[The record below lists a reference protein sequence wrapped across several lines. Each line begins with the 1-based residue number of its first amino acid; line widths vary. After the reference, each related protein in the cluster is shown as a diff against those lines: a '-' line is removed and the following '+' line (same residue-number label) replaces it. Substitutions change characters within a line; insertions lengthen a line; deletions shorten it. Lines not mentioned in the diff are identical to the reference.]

1 MMKKQNEGKFNN
13 NDFKPLNDELG
24 SFNLEP
30 PKIYRKEQEKRL
42 TYKQENSRSKNTNGK
57 KTSSKGK
64 KKKGTSAKQNK
75 TTQQKRKEENQKRK
89 KKILLRKILF
99 SVGVVLLILAVFVV
113 LSLTVLFKIDTIT
126 ITGNSKYTT
135 QQIESVLPIEKNK
148 NLFLADTSS
157 AEEKLESSL
166 PYIYNAEIDRK
177 MPSTITV
184 KVTETDNI
192 YAIKNKDKTYLLLD
206 NNLKV
211 LESASAKK
219 PKNAVDIKKAT
230 VTNAV
235 EGNTAEFTDKQ
246 ISKDLLALTDAINKL
261 ELTEAT
267 AIYSDDINNNFIV
280 YENRIVFKLGSCDD
294 LENKLYSALAAVEK
308 LNETNPQ
315 AEGEMTVTGDKQV
328 YFTENK

>member
-1 MMKKQNEGKFNN
+1 MKKQNEGKFNN
-13 NDFKPLNDELG
+13 KDFKPLNNELG

-42 TYKQENSRSKNTNGK
+42 TYNQDNSRSEKSKGK
-57 KTSSKGK
+57 KTKSKGK
-64 KKKGTSAKQNK
+64 KKKVTSSKQNI

-89 KKILLRKILF
+89 KKILIRKILF
-99 SVGVVLLILAVFVV
+99 SLGVVFLIIAVLVV
-113 LSLTVLFKIDTIT
+113 LSLTVFFKIDTIT
-126 ITGNSKYTT
+126 ITGNNKYTT

-157 AEEKLESSL
+157 AKEKLESSL

-177 MPSTITV
+177 LPSTITV

-230 VTNAV
+230 VSNAV
-235 EGNTAEFTDKQ
+235 EGNIAEFTDKQ
-246 ISKDLLALTDAINKL
+246 TSKDLLALADAINKL
-261 ELTEAT
+261 DLTQAT

-294 LENKLYSALAAVEK
+294 LENKLYSALAAVKK

-315 AEGEMTVTGDKQV
+315 AEGEMTVTGDKQI

>member
-1 MMKKQNEGKFNN
+1 MKKQNEGKFNN

-42 TYKQENSRSKNTNGK
+42 TYKQDNSRSKNTNGK

-64 KKKGTSAKQNK
+64 NKKGTSVKQNK

-148 NLFLADTSS
+148 NLFLTDTSS

-177 MPSTITV
+177 LPSTITV

-230 VTNAV
+230 VSNAV

-246 ISKDLLALTDAINKL
+246 VSKDLLALTDAINKL

>member
-1 MMKKQNEGKFNN
+1 MKKQNEGKFNN

-42 TYKQENSRSKNTNGK
+42 TYNQENPRSKNTGTRRK
-57 KTSSKGK
+57 LSSKGK
-64 KKKGTSAKQNK
+64 KKRKTTKQNI
-75 TTQQKRKEENQKRK
+75 TAQQKRKEETQKRK
-89 KKILLRKILF
+89 KKMLARKILF
-99 SVGVVLLILAVFVV
+99 SVCVILLVLAVLAV
-113 LSLTVLFKIDTIT
+113 LSLTVFFKIDTVT

-135 QQIESVLPIEKNK
+135 QQIQSVLPIEKNK

-157 AEEKLESSL
+157 AEEELETAL

-177 MPSTITV
+177 LPSTITV
-184 KVTETDNI
+184 KITETDNI

-206 NNLKV
+206 KDLKV
-211 LESASAKK
+211 LETSVTKK

-230 VTNAV
+230 VTNPVA
-235 EGNTAEFTDKQ
+235 GNTAEFTDEQ
-246 ISKDLLALTDAINKL
+246 MSQDLLS
-261 ELTEAT
+261 LTEAISKLDLSET
-267 AIYSDDINNNFIV
+267 TSIYSDDINNNFIV
-280 YENRIVFKLGSCDD
+280 YDNRIVFKLGSCDD

-315 AEGEMTVTGDKQV
+315 AEGEMTVTGDKQI